1 MRSTEEHISK
11 LLAERHSDVR
21 MKLEALLNAIATT
34 DLGNVQTANNELE
47 NSLVALGA
55 VVAREHW
62 PSWLDELLQNT
73 TRYRMKHTNGIATW
87 IAHLKSLI
95 ANAPLV
101 ENHTWFQTEEEHD
114 PAFDVDQLINAA
126 RAEYKIDELFE
137 RIIETLR
144 GLSVSEELD
153 SARAIRDLE
162 EIIAILRRAKSG
174 SFHAQ
179 YTSWEFA
186 RRFVPNLISAYLK
199 RSDLTGPAIEAFE
212 QTAQELDLN
221 LGKAKDQ
228 ISEKLLEAAKSG
240 FKSDAVQGITA
251 DQILALPDASPATNL
266 D

>member
-1 MRSTEEHISK
+1 VRSTEEHISR
-11 LLAERHSDVR
+11 LVAERHSDVR

-34 DLGNVQTANNELE
+34 DLGNVQSANNELE

-62 PSWLDELLQNT
+62 PSWLAQLLENT
-73 TRYRMKHTNGIATW
+73 TNYRTNHNNGIGTW

-95 ANAPLV
+95 ANASLV
-101 ENHTWFQTEEEHD
+101 ESHTWFQTEEYE

-126 RAEYKIDELFE
+126 RAEFKIDELFE
-137 RIIETLR
+137 RIIETLK

-153 SARAIRDLE
+153 SAKAIRDLE
-162 EIIAILRRAKSG
+162 EVIAILRRAKSG
-174 SFHAQ
+174 SFNAQ
-179 YTSWEFA
+179 YTSWQFA

-199 RSDLTGPAIEAFE
+199 RSDLTGPVIEAFE

-228 ISEKLLEAAKSG
+228 ISEKLLEAAKAG
-240 FKSDAVQGITA
+240 FKSDAVKGITA
-251 DQILALPDASPATNL
+251 DQILALPDSSPSTNR